1 LVELPD
7 HAAPGIVIAVGS
19 MITTVI
25 NKLGEEFA
33 RATTLAPES
42 AVGIQA
48 LPEIINIK
56 DVIPGFYLQL
66 VIGIYVIQIGIIL
79 TILSS
84 GIEKG
89 IDRLSEKNLIGKNI
103 LISTILYVLIST
115 VGIII
120 FSLLA
125 SGISNINTA

>member
-1 LVELPD
+1 MI
-7 HAAPGIVIAVGS
+7 AGIVIAVGS
-19 MITTVI
+19 MITIVI
-25 NKLGEEFA
+25 NKLGDEFA

-48 LPEIINIK
+48 LPDIINIK

-66 VIGIYVIQIGIIL
+66 VIGLYVIQIGIIL

-84 GIEKG
+84 GIERG

-103 LISTILYVLIST
+103 FISTLLYVLISV

-125 SGISNINTA
+125 SGISNISTA